1 MTASKQRHPY
11 ESVRDEL
18 RQGERWRFL
27 RTWEGAGGVF
37 THEGRRFLNFSS
49 NDYLGLSGHPALAAA
64 VTEVMKTQ
72 GCGATASRLMSGN
85 LSIHDRL
92 EADLAELMG
101 REHALVFPSGYQANV
116 GVLTSLAGKGDHIY
130 SDALNHAS
138 LIDGAR
144 LSRAKIHVYRHNDM
158 EHLAALLE
166 EGGAEGRRVIVT
178 DSVFSMD
185 GDVAALCELS
195 TLAARHGA
203 VLVVDEAH
211 AVGIWGEGGGV
222 SRALGVNPD
231 VLTGTLGKALGSGGG
246 FVACDGVYRDLLIN
260 RARSFIYSTGVSPMN
275 GAAARA
281 ALGMLREDPSR
292 GATLLGR
299 AGQFQALLVE
309 RGVDVVVGKTQIL
322 PVMVGDERQ
331 VMDYAAQLL
340 DAGLIVTGIR
350 PPTVP
355 EGTSRL
361 RFSVTLGHDLPVLEE
376 AADVIARV
384 LVG

>member
-1 MTASKQRHPY
+1 MTASPQKHPY
-11 ESVRDEL
+11 EAVRDEL

-37 THEGRRFLNFSS
+37 THEGRRYLNFSS

-85 LSIHDRL
+85 LSIHDSL
-92 EADLAELMG
+92 EADLADLMG

-116 GVLTSLAGKGDHIY
+116 GVLTSLAGKGDQIF

-144 LSRAKIHVYRHNDM
+144 LSRAKIQVYRHNDM

-166 EGGAEGRRVIVT
+166 DGGTEGRRVIVT

-185 GDVAALCELS
+185 GDVAPLRALS
-195 TLAARHGA
+195 ALAARHDA

-211 AVGIWGEGGGV
+211 AVGIWGGGGGV
-222 SRALGVNPD
+222 SRALGVKPD

-281 ALGMLREDPSR
+281 AVGMLREDPTR
-292 GATLLGR
+292 GATLLAR
-299 AGQFQALLVE
+299 AAQFQTLLVE
-309 RGVDVVVGKTQIL
+309 RGVDVVVGETQIL
-322 PVMVGDERQ
+322 PVMVGDERR

>member
-1 MTASKQRHPY
+1 MTASPQKHPY
-11 ESVRDEL
+11 EAERDEL

-27 RTWEGAGGVF
+27 RTWEGAGGIF
-37 THEGRRFLNFSS
+37 IHEGRRYLNFSS

-85 LSIHDRL
+85 LSIHDSL
-92 EADLAELMG
+92 EADLADLMG

-116 GVLTSLAGKGDHIY
+116 GVLTSLAGKGDQIF

-144 LSRAKIHVYRHNDM
+144 LSRAKIQVYRHNDM

-166 EGGAEGRRVIVT
+166 DGGTEGRRVIVT

-185 GDVAALCELS
+185 GDVAPLRALS
-195 TLAARHGA
+195 ALAARHDA

-211 AVGIWGEGGGV
+211 AVGIWGGGGGV
-222 SRALGVNPD
+222 SRALGVKPD

-281 ALGMLREDPSR
+281 AVGMLREDPTR
-292 GATLLGR
+292 GATLLAR
-299 AGQFQALLVE
+299 AAQFQTLLVE
-309 RGVDVVVGKTQIL
+309 RGVDVVAGETQIL
-322 PVMVGDERQ
+322 PVMVGDDRQ